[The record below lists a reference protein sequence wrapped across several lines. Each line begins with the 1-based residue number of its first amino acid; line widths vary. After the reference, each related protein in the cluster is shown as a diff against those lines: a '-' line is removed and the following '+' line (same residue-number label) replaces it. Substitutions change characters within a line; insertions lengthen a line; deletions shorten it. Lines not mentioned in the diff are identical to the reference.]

1 MRCEEWRPL
10 LVQAA
15 DGRPDALEP
24 RDAARLA
31 AHLDHCE
38 DCRALLA
45 EQRAVRRA
53 LAARPPAAAPP
64 GLAAR
69 VLAELGGAPHWT
81 EMLRWR
87 IWTYRLAPVAA
98 CLLAVA
104 FVIGRGAAA
113 SSTPAASPAAGVAE
127 VAAAWV
133 AGGPEAGDLP
143 AFALLGQEGVDGD
156 RLLETLLSSG
166 PDEPLEP

>member
-15 DGRPDALEP
+15 DGRPDGLEP

-31 AHLDHCE
+31 AHLDRC
-38 DCRALLA
+38 DVCRALLA

-53 LAARPPAAAPP
+53 LAARPAAPAPP

-69 VLAELGGAPHWT
+69 VLAELDSASHWT

-87 IWTYRLAPVAA
+87 TWTYRLAPVAA
-98 CLLAVA
+98 GLLAVA

-113 SSTPAASPAAGVAE
+113 PGTPASSPAGGVAE

-133 AGGPEAGDLP
+133 AAGPDAGELP

-156 RLLETLLSSG
+156 RLLEALLSSG
-166 PDEPLEP
+166 PDEPVEP